1 MIEKGLA
8 LGVALGITA
17 SIFMNVGKG
26 VQKQKVEVLKKGR
39 KMFTPPYRRDFRI
52 WLIGVMMT
60 TVAAGLYS
68 AALKF
73 TDKSS
78 IVAALSGIGLVGLLI
93 FAWLVLKE
101 SVGTRE
107 LFSSALIIL
116 GTGVISYFD
125 QPLSQAQKYNLNN
138 FIYVTL
144 ILLAIFTVLS
154 FAGARL
160 PRFYGFAFSLIAG
173 SFIGLAMILADMALV
188 KSGGNLFT
196 QFLNPYVYFA
206 MISGILALTI
216 TQVAF
221 FKGTAVLV
229 VPTINS
235 FIILT
240 PLVVEY
246 FTFGTL
252 LNLVQYL
259 GVAIIIAGIIIL
271 TTSPRQV
278 FQS

>member
-1 MIEKGLA
+1 MDKGLAIGLA
-8 LGVALGITA
+8 LGIFA

-26 VQKQKVEVLKKGR
+26 VQKQKVDVLKKGR
-39 KMFTPPYRRDFRI
+39 DMFKPAHRRDFRI
-52 WLIGVMMT
+52 WLIGVLMT
-60 TVAAGLYS
+60 VCAAGLYS
-68 AALKF
+68 ASLKF
-73 TDKSS
+73 TDKAS
-78 IVAALSGIGLVGLLI
+78 IIAALSGTGLVGLLI
-93 FAWLVLKE
+93 FAALVLKE
-101 SVGTRE
+101 SIGFRE
-107 LFSSALIIL
+107 IFSSGLIII
-116 GTGVISYFD
+116 GTGMVSYFD
-125 QPLSQAQKYNLNN
+125 QPLSETQEYNLGN
-138 FIYVTL
+138 FIYM
-144 ILLAIFTVLS
+144 IIGLLAIFGALS
-154 FAGARL
+154 IAGAKSA
-160 PRFYGFAFSLIAG
+160 RFHGFAFGLVAG

-188 KSGGNLFT
+188 RSGGDLIT

-206 MISGILALTI
+206 MISALSALAI

-259 GVAIIIAGIIIL
+259 GVAVIVIGIVIL
-271 TTSPRQV
+271 TTSPKQV
-278 FQS
+278 FQA